1 MTFIFGGGGGGGGGG
16 PQTGTQ
22 TSIAR
27 EAPEIE
33 ARKLSLYDQALKL
46 AQSPVQLPAYQ
57 IAGPPPLQQ
66 DAFTMAGT
74 TGVGAGALT
83 SGIGAIGGAQTLAE
97 QTPTTAGLA
106 PYMNPYQSYV
116 TDEINRQAQMRQ
128 NQLGAEAVQS
138 GAFGGARQGVASA
151 ELDRARLNQIGLSQ
165 AGGFSQAMG
174 AYQRQQQLGVQSGL
188 QAGQAYGGL
197 GQAQQGMQQ
206 RDIQSMMQAGG
217 VQQQLGQQALEAQ
230 RMTTMTRQYEPYQR
244 LEFMKGLM
252 TNLPTGQSAM
262 TATTAPGTNPFAQ
275 AVGTGIGAYAAYN
288 MANRPAS
295 NINIGGQQPYR

>member
-1 MTFIFGGGGGGGGGG
+1 MSFIFGGGGGGGGSG

-57 IAGPPPLQQ
+57 IAAPPPLQQ

-83 SGIGAIGGAQTLAE
+83 SGIGAIGGAQTLAG

-116 TDEINRQAQMRQ
+116 TDEITRQAQMKT

-138 GAFGGARQGVASA
+138 GAFGGARQGVAEA
-151 ELDRARLNQIGLSQ
+151 EIERARLNQVGLSQ

-288 MANRPAS
+288 MANRPQS
-295 NINIGGQQPYR
+295 NIQVGGTYQ